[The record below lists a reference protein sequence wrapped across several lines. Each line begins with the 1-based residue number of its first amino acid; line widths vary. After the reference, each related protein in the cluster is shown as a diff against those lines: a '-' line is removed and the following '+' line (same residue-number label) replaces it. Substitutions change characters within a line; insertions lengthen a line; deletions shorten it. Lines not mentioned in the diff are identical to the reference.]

1 MEKHSGVHTSL
12 SEDVSQL
19 LKLMASA
26 SWVGSHSCASKNDC
40 VFCESSVMWHQ
51 LALQLIEFLAPDH
64 PVNPPDVSNLC
75 LLRMMP
81 QSIFFNSLH
90 NSHSLLSAAGIT
102 FVTNSACAEGRVSNL
117 IYGTYGEGREV

>member
-1 MEKHSGVHTSL
+1 VEKHNGVHTSL

-19 LKLMASA
+19 LKLMSSA

-64 PVNPPDVSNLC
+64 PVNPPDVSNLY
-75 LLRMMP
+75 LLLQILP
-81 QSIFFNSLH
+81 QFIFFNNLH
-90 NSHSLLSAAGIT
+90 NSHSFLSSGIT
-102 FVTNSACAEGRVSNL
+102 FVTN
-117 IYGTYGEGREV
+117 

>member
-1 MEKHSGVHTSL
+1 MELQGVEKHNGVHTSL

-19 LKLMASA
+19 LQVMVSA

-40 VFCESSVMWHQ
+40 VFCESNVMWHQ

-75 LLRMMP
+75 LL
-81 QSIFFNSLH
+81 Q
-90 NSHSLLSAAGIT
+90 
-102 FVTNSACAEGRVSNL
+102 
-117 IYGTYGEGREV
+117 